1 MNDDLAT
8 MQLSGQQ
15 ASVVVGIERAGA
27 SLSMIGVLLIVVT
40 FALFK
45 RLRTVPNTFILFAS
59 IANIGASTASLIG
72 LSGIAQGG
80 NSTLC
85 RAQAFLLEMFMQ
97 SDPMWSFAMAFN
109 VYLVF
114 FHSANPTTF
123 RRHLWVY
130 CLGCFGLPMI
140 PAIVCLYVQNADKGP
155 VYGDATLWCWIG
167 DSWNALRIYSYY
179 IPIWVCIFLSAVIYV
194 AVGYHVFHQ
203 RNQLRNL
210 TLSNQAKDLS
220 SSEVRD
226 SADKNLTK
234 QPEIYATV
242 MTEVQ
247 ITSDVCETAL
257 SSERTPPM
265 TPLASPMQCPWSDEP
280 FPQTIDNST
289 NSAFVHL
296 HDQMH
301 HRIDEERSI
310 GGSHTVSPPPA
321 AYYRGIHSGP
331 STAAYQATSTTVIT
345 SPAPPHGF
353 QPMGQSSRNAHAS
366 SAFRLQPQLVSS
378 QGHRPFGHLAHSH
391 HVHRGHLQNRGSRA
405 RTSQHIS
412 VAQRGRHAW
421 HRFTGKLRHMD
432 PVKLAYLRTSFVFA
446 ISVLV
451 TWTPSSINR
460 VYTLVYPARISYGLN
475 IASAAVLPLQ
485 GVWNAVIY
493 FSTSWSLLRGEVGRR
508 YARSRWMRRVGGRV
522 HGGLARLRGG
532 GSSGGGGDR
541 ELVGMSSGR
550 IPGILIADSGED
562 GVGGGGGASMG
573 TALSPSRSRS
583 YSQSHL
589 GSSSRSGTAD
599 ASSGVGPGASAVH
612 GHRHSYDENDT
623 ESDGLDGLDGFN
635 EHSTVGSSS
644 PGLRAAGNRRL
655 RPAAS
660 MDLGPPPG
668 QRIPRSPPRLGTLR
682 VQRGGQLDT

>member
-15 ASVVVGIERAGA
+15 ASVVVGLERAGA
-27 SLSMIGVLLIVVT
+27 SLSMIGVLLIIAT

-59 IANIGASTASLIG
+59 MANIGASTASLIG
-72 LSGIAQGG
+72 LSGIAQGSE
-80 NSTLC
+80 STLC

-97 SDPMWSFAMAFN
+97 SDPWWSFAMAFN

-114 FHSANPTTF
+114 FHSANPTMF

-130 CLGCFGLPMI
+130 CLVCFGLPMI
-140 PAIVCLYVQNADKGP
+140 PAIVCLYIQSSAKGP

-220 SSEVRD
+220 SSE
-226 SADKNLTK
+226 NLN
-234 QPEIYATV
+234 PPIYGTV
-242 MTEVQ
+242 TTEVQ

-257 SSERTPPM
+257 SSERTPPT
-265 TPLASPMQCPWSDEP
+265 TPLSSPMQCPWNEDVFS
-280 FPQTIDNST
+280 
-289 NSAFVHL
+289 
-296 HDQMH
+296 HDG
-301 HRIDEERSI
+301 HRMDEEM
-310 GGSHTVSPPPA
+310 GVGTVSPPPPVH
-321 AYYRGIHSGP
+321 GIHSGP
-331 STAAYQATSTTVIT
+331 STVYQATSTTVIT
-345 SPAPPHGF
+345 SPSPPHGF
-353 QPMGQSSRNAHAS
+353 APVVRSHLHGLHQHQHHHSIHSDPLSSTY
-366 SAFRLQPQLVSS
+366 RLQPELSHPHGIHRSSTSDKRSRPHVS
-378 QGHRPFGHLAHSH
+378 LAER
-391 HVHRGHLQNRGSRA
+391 VRR
-405 RTSQHIS
+405 
-412 VAQRGRHAW
+412 AW

-460 VYTLVYPARISYGLN
+460 VYTLVYPSRISYGLN

-493 FSTSWSLLRGEVGRR
+493 FSTSWNLLREETARA
-508 YARSRWMRRVGGRV
+508 YARSRWLQKLKVRQRN
-522 HGGLARLRGG
+522 
-532 GSSGGGGDR
+532 
-541 ELVGMSSGR
+541 E
-550 IPGILIADSGED
+550 IPGIVVDDRAADRAMD
-562 GVGGGGGASMG
+562 VV
-573 TALSPSRSRS
+573 LSPVLSPAQTHSG
-583 YSQSHL
+583 SHARPD
-589 GSSSRSGTAD
+589 GD
-599 ASSGVGPGASAVH
+599 
-612 GHRHSYDENDT
+612 DT
-623 ESDGLDGLDGFN
+623 ESDGLDGLDGFG
-635 EHSTVGSSS
+635 HSLGSA
-644 PGLRAAGNRRL
+644 GGNRRL

-660 MDLGPPPG
+660 MDLEGPRSHP
-668 QRIPRSPPRLGTLR
+668 RSPRSPPRGTLR

>member
-8 MQLSGQQ
+8 MQLSEQQ
-15 ASVVVGIERAGA
+15 ASVVVGLERAGA
-27 SLSMIGVLLIVVT
+27 SLSMIGVFLIIVT

-59 IANIGASTASLIG
+59 MANIGAGTASLIG
-72 LSGIAQGG
+72 LLGIAQGS

-123 RRHLWVY
+123 RRHLWAY
-130 CLGCFGLPMI
+130 CLACFGLPMI

-155 VYGDATLWCWIG
+155 VYGDATLWCWID

-179 IPIWVCIFLSAVIYV
+179 MPIWVCIFLSAVIYV

-220 SSEVRD
+220 SSE
-226 SADKNLTK
+226 NLTR
-234 QPEIYATV
+234 QPEIYGTV
-242 MTEVQ
+242 TTEVQ

-265 TPLASPMQCPWSDEP
+265 TPLGSPMQCPWSDDP

-289 NSAFVHL
+289 NSAFINH
-296 HDQMH
+296 HMH
-301 HRIDEERSI
+301 HLDEER
-310 GGSHTVSPPPA
+310 GLGSSMVSPPPA
-321 AYYRGIHSGP
+321 VHGGIHGSSSHGIHSGP
-331 STAAYQATSTTVIT
+331 STVYQATSTTVIT
-345 SPAPPHGF
+345 SPSPPHGF
-353 QPMGQSSRNAHAS
+353 QPVSSHHSSRSNDHLAS
-366 SAFRLQPQLVSS
+366 TYRLQPQLSS
-378 QGHRPFGHLAHSH
+378 SHGHSHGHRSHGHVAHSH
-391 HVHRGHLQNRGSRA
+391 HLRGNSNRGGRNSNQR
-405 RTSQHIS
+405 IS
-412 VAQRGRHAW
+412 VAEKFRRAW

-460 VYTLVYPARISYGLN
+460 VYTLVYPSRSSYGLN

-493 FSTSWSLLRGEVGRR
+493 FSTSWSLLQDEVGRR
-508 YARSRWMRRVGGRV
+508 YQRSRWMRRVGGQI

-532 GSSGGGGDR
+532 NGDK
-541 ELVGMSSGR
+541 EAAGSSGR
-550 IPGILIADSGED
+550 IPGIVVAGAGED
-562 GVGGGGGASMG
+562 GSSGGGAQMG
-573 TALSPSRSRS
+573 TVLSPARSHS
-583 YSQSHL
+583 YSQSHP
-589 GSSSRSGTAD
+589 GSSSRRMSEV
-599 ASSGVGPGASAVH
+599 SPGGIGSMSAVAVSH
-612 GHRHSYDENDT
+612 GCYDENDT
-623 ESDGLDGLDGFN
+623 ESDGLDGLDGLEGFN
-635 EHSTVGSSS
+635 EHASTIGSSS
-644 PGLRAAGNRRL
+644 PGLRAAGGHRRL

-660 MDLGPPPG
+660 MDLDAGPLGRG
-668 QRIPRSPPRLGTLR
+668 QRSPRSPPRGTLR